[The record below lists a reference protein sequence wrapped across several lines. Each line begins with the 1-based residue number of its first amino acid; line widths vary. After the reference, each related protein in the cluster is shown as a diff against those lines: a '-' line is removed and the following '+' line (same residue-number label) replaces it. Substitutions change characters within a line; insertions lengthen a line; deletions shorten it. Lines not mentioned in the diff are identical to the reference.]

1 MSFHA
6 ILKIGGSLARG
17 QALPALCQ
25 EVGRLGASYPLLV
38 VPGGGEFADQVRL
51 AYRRFHLTETAAH
64 HMALLA
70 MDQYGIL
77 LSELIPNSA
86 PVADLLP
93 ARRLASAGQPPV
105 LLPAALLRQADPL
118 PHSWEITSDT
128 IAAWITRQVGCSQL
142 ILLKDVDGLFS
153 TWQSSAK
160 TGELIRE
167 INPVELDP
175 YLGGMDEAFAKF
187 LRTAQLETWVIN
199 GQQPDRLSELLAT
212 GQTLGTHIHPPT
224 SLPGEVA

>member
-17 QALPALCQ
+17 ETLPALCQ
-25 EVGRLGASYPLLV
+25 EIGRLGASSPLLV
-38 VPGGGEFADQVRL
+38 IPGGGDFADQVRL
-51 AYRRFHLTETAAH
+51 AYQRFHLTETAAH

-77 LSELIPNSA
+77 LSELIPNSV
-86 PVADLLP
+86 PVMDLLP
-93 ARRLASAGQPPV
+93 ARRLASAGQTPV

-128 IAAWITRQVGCSQL
+128 IAAWIARHSGSSLL

-153 TWQSSAK
+153 TWQSSAI
-160 TGELIRE
+160 TGELILE
-167 INPVELDP
+167 TYPVELDP
-175 YLGGMDEAFAKF
+175 YLGGVDEAFAKF

-199 GQQPDRLSELLAT
+199 GMQPTRLSELLET
-212 GQTLGTHIHPPT
+212 GQTLGTHIRPPA
-224 SLPGEVA
+224 SLPGDAA

>member
-6 ILKIGGSLARG
+6 ILKIGGSLAHG

-25 EVGRLGASYPLLV
+25 EVGRLGASTPLLV
-38 VPGGGEFADQVRL
+38 VPGGGEFADQVRM
-51 AYRRFHLTETAAH
+51 AYRRFDLSETAAH

-86 PVADLLP
+86 PVMDLLP
-93 ARRLASAGQPPV
+93 ARRLASAGQTPV

-128 IAAWITRQVGCSQL
+128 IAAWIARQSGCSQL
-142 ILLKDVDGLFS
+142 ILLKDVDGLYS
-153 TWQSSAK
+153 TWQSSAN
-160 TGELIRE
+160 TGELILE
-167 INPVELDP
+167 TNPIELDP
-175 YLGGMDEAFAKF
+175 YLGGVDEAFAKF
-187 LRTAQLETWVIN
+187 LRSTQLETWVIN
-199 GQQPDRLSELLAT
+199 GRLPARLSELLET
-212 GQTLGTHIHPPT
+212 GQTLGTHIRPPALLSGDT
-224 SLPGEVA
+224 V